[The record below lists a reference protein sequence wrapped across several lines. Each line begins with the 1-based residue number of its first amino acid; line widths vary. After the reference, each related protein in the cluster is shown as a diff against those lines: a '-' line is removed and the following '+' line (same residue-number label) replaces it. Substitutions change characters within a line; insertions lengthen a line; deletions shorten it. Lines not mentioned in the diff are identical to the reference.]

1 MPLVAVL
8 PSQRRWYDPDLHPV
22 ELDVPKWRWDG
33 LSREYFDIPCE
44 LHSDGQIR
52 RFPRDPEKERRIR
65 ENDRFGGLCKSGSVR
80 GPQKLNDG
88 SQKTIHPG
96 AIDRGL
102 IVLPRNIS
110 ESLLIILSTPH

>member
-1 MPLVAVL
+1 
-8 PSQRRWYDPDLHPV
+8 
-22 ELDVPKWRWDG
+22 
-33 LSREYFDIPCE
+33 
-44 LHSDGQIR
+44 
-52 RFPRDPEKERRIR
+52 
-65 ENDRFGGLCKSGSVR
+65 
-80 GPQKLNDG
+80 LNDG